1 MKILLNFL
9 GIMIYFLG
17 RFQGRKQKDKTFSI
31 TFWVKDNWVE
41 LLIILLV
48 DISIMLLLIT
58 NDISIDAAQ
67 FVPSWLVKIGD
78 IGIAWLVGFGLA
90 ALIYNIILKKITD
103 TKI

>member
-1 MKILLNFL
+1 
-9 GIMIYFLG
+9 MIYFLG

-31 TFWVKDNWVE
+31 AFWVTDNWVE

-67 FVPSWLVKIGD
+67 FIPSWLVKIGD
-78 IGIAWLVGFGLA
+78 LGIAWLVGFGLSA
-90 ALIYNIILKKITD
+90 IIYNIILKKIAD
-103 TKI
+103 AKP